1 MENTTPTARKK
12 PGPQKGPPTVKS
24 TVLLPPHLHAWAIA
38 KPGGLTWVA
47 RDLMQKAYEAEHVPP
62 VKPIN
67 RGYSPDQADVW
78 GRAQGLPEADRR
90 LLRLAAGEEGGGEIS
105 AEEQDTM
112 SALWK
117 RFQAGQ

>member
-1 MENTTPTARKK
+1 M
-12 PGPQKGPPTVKS
+12 KS